1 MPWAIRL
8 TDPIQGRSRKM
19 RVYLADL
26 CYLSDW
32 DTNHPVPLNVGY
44 IGAYLKGQ
52 RPGDEIHLFKDPREL
67 IRRLS
72 ECPPDILAM
81 SHYDWNANLNLPIL
95 AHAREVKPDV
105 VTVMGGPNFHASDER
120 WISHFF
126 SKRPDVD
133 AYITGEGEQ
142 SFARLVD
149 LVDRYGSVAQ
159 IPWDLRPASVY
170 AFDRGD
176 AHVIH
181 NPHNP
186 VARLDL
192 STVPSPY
199 MNGMMD
205 RFLDDARLAPIIET
219 NRGCPYS
226 CTYCCWGQATQSRI
240 NCFPLETVQQ
250 EIRYAAK
257 ATKNPTGFFY
267 VADGNFGIYERD
279 QEIANTLQE
288 CTDTLGVPKRVYVYF
303 AKNTN
308 ERVLRI
314 AETLSSVT
322 LMSMSKQTLNPTVLE
337 NVRRKNIPVAQ
348 YDLLRKECEK
358 RRIETYSELIYGLA
372 GESDES
378 YIDGVIATIREG
390 QRVTMY
396 PQLLLAGS
404 ESGEKAYRERF
415 GFKTAFRVI
424 PRYVGSYGDI
434 HSLEYD
440 EIVVEHNEMTRE
452 GYFRIRLFQFL
463 VTLLASQSFQEFNK
477 ALTRAGLDYG
487 TLAKLIIDDRS
498 HWTPGLLRLL
508 DGILKGA
515 RAELIEKDDVKM
527 RFTAEDIAKVKAHQL
542 ALIPYSFCALVSSRA
557 TIDDFRRYLQ
567 RLVDGDFNGQSEAS
581 FRDELSI
588 CLAVAFDKLICYD
601 PLEGKKTVRY
611 QYDFDAWL
619 GADADEAL
627 EAYRAGA
634 PVTCV
639 YQLEKGL
646 AESLERATA
655 STDTLV
661 EAIYRVRLNIIGTVV
676 GDQVFC
682 YRRMTTAAE
691 ERDRRSAVSNAHA
704 NLATRQ

>member
-1 MPWAIRL
+1 
-8 TDPIQGRSRKM
+8 M

-44 IGAYLKGQ
+44 IGAYLQ
-52 RPGDEIHLFKDPREL
+52 AHRPGDEIQLFKDPLAL
-67 IRRLS
+67 IREISAR
-72 ECPPDILAM
+72 PPDILAL

-95 AHAREVKPDV
+95 AHARTVKADV
-105 VTVMGGPNFHASDER
+105 VTVMGGPNFHAGDDA
-120 WISHFF
+120 WVTNFF
-126 SKRPDVD
+126 SKRPEVD

-142 SFARLVD
+142 SFTKLVGLLD
-149 LVDRYGSVAQ
+149 EHGSVAR
-159 IPWDLRPASVY
+159 IPWEARPSSVY
-170 AFDRGD
+170 AFDHDHARI
-176 AHVIH
+176 VH
-181 NPHNP
+181 NPNNP

-199 MNGMMD
+199 LNGMMD
-205 RFLDDARLAPIIET
+205 PFLADVRLAPIIET

-226 CTYCCWGQATQSRI
+226 CTYCCWGQATQSKI
-240 NCFPLETVQQ
+240 NCFPLETVQA
-250 EIRYAAK
+250 EIRYAARE
-257 ATKNPTGFFY
+257 TRNPTGFFY
-267 VADGNFGIYERD
+267 VADGNFGIYDRD
-279 QEIANTLQE
+279 QEIADTLQE
-288 CTDTLGVPKRVYVYF
+288 CTETRGVPKRVYVYF

-322 LMSMSKQTLNPTVLE
+322 LMSMSKQTLNPVVLD
-337 NVRRKNIPVAQ
+337 NVKRKNIPVAQ

-358 RRIETYSELIYGLA
+358 RGIETYSELIYGLA

-378 YIDGVIATIREG
+378 YINGVIATIREG

-404 ESGEKAYRERF
+404 ESGERGYRERF

-440 EIVVEHNEMTRE
+440 EIVVEHNEMTRD

-477 ALTRAGLDYG
+477 SLTRAGLDYG
-487 TLAKLIIDDRS
+487 TLAKLMAGDRAR
-498 HWTPGLLRLL
+498 WTPGVQRLI
-508 DGILKGA
+508 DAVIAGA
-515 RAELIEKDDVKM
+515 RAELIDKDDVQM
-527 RFTAEDIAKVKAHQL
+527 RFTAEDIARVKANQL
-542 ALIPYSFCALVSSRA
+542 ALIPYCFCTLVASRA
-557 TIDDFRRYLQ
+557 AIDDLRAYLQ
-567 RLVDGDFNGQSEAS
+567 ALVDGDFDGLIGAT
-581 FRDELSI
+581 FRDELST
-588 CLAVAFDKLICYD
+588 CLAVSFDKLICYD
-601 PLEGKKTVRY
+601 PLETGKAVEY
-611 QYDFDAWL
+611 PYDFDAWL
-619 GADADEAL
+619 GADQDAPL
-627 EAYRAGA
+627 ESYRAAA

-639 YQLEKGL
+639 YQLEPGIS
-646 AESLERATA
+646 AALERAAATTG
-655 STDTLV
+655 SLV

-676 GDQVFC
+676 GDRVFC
-682 YRRMTTAAE
+682 YRRMTTAAD
-691 ERDRRSAVSNAHA
+691 ERDRKASVSSAHA